1 MSGAGP
7 SGLVAIP
14 AEVKA
19 AFEVYLRVERGR
31 SVHTVRGYLG
41 DLAAL
46 DDTLGDS
53 GVTALAEIDL
63 SHLRAFLAAQ
73 SHAGLARSSIS
84 RRAASVKTFF
94 GWAQRTGW
102 IDVDPSARLKA
113 PGRDQ
118 HLPDVLAV
126 DQAASLMDLAAVAS
140 DDDDPVR
147 IRNRA
152 MVELLYATGMRVGE
166 LCGLDVDDV
175 EVPDLQARVLGKG
188 GKERMVV
195 FGDPAGRV
203 LETYVRE
210 ARPRLRQELSGAA
223 LFLGR
228 RGRRV
233 DQRQVRAVVHDL
245 LAHLPD
251 APDLGPH
258 GLRHSAATHLLDG
271 GADIRTVQEVLG
283 HASLATTQIY
293 THVSTARLRSAYQQ
307 AHPRA

>member
-1 MSGAGP
+1 MNGEASRC
-7 SGLVAIP
+7 VVID
-14 AEVKA
+14 EETVT
-19 AFEVYLRVERGR
+19 AFESYLKVERGR
-31 SVHTVRGYLG
+31 SVHTIRGYLG

-46 DDTLGDS
+46 DDSLAAS
-53 GVTALAEIDL
+53 GVVGLSKVELA
-63 SHLRAFLAAQ
+63 HLRAFLAAQ
-73 SHAGLARSSIS
+73 SRAGLARSSIS

-94 GWAQRTGW
+94 GWAQRTGR
-102 IDVDPSARLKA
+102 IDLDPSARLKA
-113 PGRDQ
+113 PGKNR
-118 HLPDVLAV
+118 HLPSVLAA
-126 DQAASLMDLAAVAS
+126 DQATALMDLAAVAS
-140 DDDDPVR
+140 DDNDPIGVR
-147 IRNRA
+147 NAA

-175 EVPDLQARVLGKG
+175 DSAQMQARVLGKG

-195 FGDPAGRV
+195 FGQPARRA
-203 LETYVRE
+203 LETYCIT
-210 ARPRLRQELSGAA
+210 ARPVLAQEGSGPA
-223 LFLGR
+223 LLLGR

-245 LAHLPD
+245 LSHLPD
-251 APDLGPH
+251 APHLGPH